1 METGILMDTFL
12 LSAASLVS
20 LVTALIHSYFGE
32 KRLISPLVRSN
43 RGVMKHDLAKQVV
56 RFAWHW
62 TSALWVLIAV
72 YLGLS
77 ALGQIAH
84 QKLLLSVGVFHLV
97 AGIFDG
103 LFTRGKHI
111 GWPPIT
117 LIGVLVLA
125 TFFS

>member
-1 METGILMDTFL
+1 MDFILL
-12 LSAASLVS
+12 IAASTLC

-32 KRLISPLVRSN
+32 KRLIAPLIDSDHV
-43 RGVMKHDLAKQVV
+43 VLEKPLAKQVL

-62 TSALWVLIAV
+62 TSALWMLVAAYLFLAASSQLDHEPLLLAIGIAHLIA
-72 YLGLS
+72 GL
-77 ALGQIAH
+77 I
-84 QKLLLSVGVFHLV
+84 
-97 AGIFDG
+97 DG

-125 TFFS
+125 TLF